1 MRIVKTLLV
10 LFALALVV
18 AGVFAWMLPADVGYR
33 YGARL
38 LGPVTLTGVR
48 GTVWNGHADGVS
60 AFGRDL
66 GELDWHAQKLPLLG
80 GPWIAEVRIQGAAV
94 DLAGEL
100 ARGRDGTLSA
110 RELRFSL
117 PASLLAPALDIDALQ
132 LLGTISGVVSQAT
145 VAHLVLRDASGSAR
159 WSGAGVAG
167 AASAHFSDILAEF
180 SSRPDGSLA
189 GIVHDDGKGDL
200 AVAGEFDV
208 RLGAFDAHA
217 RLDARNGNTQI
228 ADMLRYVGTPQ
239 ADGSS
244 QLVVHGR
251 LLQLP

>member
-80 GPWIAEVRIQGAAV
+80 GQWIAEVRIQGADV
-94 DLAGEL
+94 DLA
-100 ARGRDGTLSA
+100 
-110 RELRFSL
+110 
-117 PASLLAPALDIDALQ
+117 
-132 LLGTISGVVSQAT
+132 AT
-145 VAHLVLRDASGSAR
+145 Q
-159 WSGAGVAG
+159 
-167 AASAHFSDILAEF
+167 
-180 SSRPDGSLA
+180 
-189 GIVHDDGKGDL
+189 
-200 AVAGEFDV
+200 AVAQDFQ
-208 RLGAFDAHA
+208 H
-217 RLDARNGNTQI
+217 
-228 ADMLRYVGTPQ
+228 
-239 ADGSS
+239 
-244 QLVVHGR
+244 
-251 LLQLP
+251 LLQLEFARSRLGNDEFVQLELGVRALEIEAIGQLAIGLVDRIGQFVLVHFGDDVERRHGRVP